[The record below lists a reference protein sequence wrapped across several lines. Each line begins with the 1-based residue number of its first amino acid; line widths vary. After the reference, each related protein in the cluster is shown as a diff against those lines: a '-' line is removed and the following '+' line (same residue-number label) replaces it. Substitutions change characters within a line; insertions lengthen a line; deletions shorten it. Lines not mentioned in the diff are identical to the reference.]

1 MTEERDETMPG
12 VEPETPEPAPAE
24 AEPTPDASPETAS
37 PGDPGDGAPAAD
49 EAEPGPLPEP
59 PAGEA
64 DAAGPP
70 SAESL
75 AEALPLVEA
84 LLFAA
89 SKPVPLEKLAEAGEL
104 PAEVVAAAVAAL
116 EASCAAEGR
125 GVRLDRVAGGVR
137 LVTRPEYDYP
147 VRRLL
152 GLDGKTKLSM
162 AALETLAIVAYRQPV
177 TAPEVTELRG
187 VNSSSSIRTLL
198 DRKLITTAGRKE
210 VVGTPFLYKTTKE
223 FLVHF
228 GLKGLSDLP
237 KPEELEAIYGLDA
250 PKGEKDPAQVELF
263 HVDEATGELEE
274 PEGEPAEAASAQP
287 PVEGEGAAEGEP
299 AAEASTRTS
308 TGAEPGPAAPEASDP
323 HGADAADAAA
333 DPEAG
338 AGPDGADVETPAS
351 TTEKS
356 PQEEEP

>member
-1 MTEERDETMPG
+1 MTEERDETRTEASADG
-12 VEPETPEPAPAE
+12 SAAE
-24 AEPTPDASPETAS
+24 AVLPVGEAPEA
-37 PGDPGDGAPAAD
+37 
-49 EAEPGPLPEP
+49 LPEP
-59 PAGEA
+59 P
-64 DAAGPP
+64 PV
-70 SAESL
+70 SAPEDPL
-75 AEALPLVEA
+75 AETLPLVEA

-89 SKPVPLEKLAEAGEL
+89 SKPIPLEKLAEA
-104 PAEVVAAAVAAL
+104 AEVTEAVIETAL
-116 EASCAAEGR
+116 EALEAACAADGR

-177 TAPEVTELRG
+177 TGPEVAELRG

-228 GLKGLSDLP
+228 GLKGLGDLP

-250 PKGEKDPAQVELF
+250 PRTDPSQTELF
-263 HVDEATGELEE
+263 RVDEATGEVEVE
-274 PEGEPAEAASAQP
+274 IESDAPPTAVAGPDESTSGTVPAGETGEPDD
-287 PVEGEGAAEGEP
+287 
-299 AAEASTRTS
+299 
-308 TGAEPGPAAPEASDP
+308 GPAAIAPGAATEEAPEDISVNEN
-323 HGADAADAAA
+323 DAAPAAA
-333 DPEAG
+333 P
-338 AGPDGADVETPAS
+338 
-351 TTEKS
+351 
-356 PQEEEP
+356 EEERHDG

>member
-12 VEPETPEPAPAE
+12 AEPETPEPAPE
-24 AEPTPDASPETAS
+24 GAEPTPEAPDEVAAPEAGGDA
-37 PGDPGDGAPAAD
+37 APADD
-49 EAEPGPLPEP
+49 ETPAPDAEEP
-59 PAGEA
+59 K
-64 DAAGPP
+64 DAAPAEPP

-89 SKPVPLEKLAEAGEL
+89 SKPVPIDKLAEAAEL
-104 PAEVVAAAVAAL
+104 PEDVVAAAVTAL
-116 EASCAAEGR
+116 EESCAAEGR
-125 GVRLDRVAGGVR
+125 GVRLDRVAGGIR

-177 TAPEVTELRG
+177 TAPEVAELRG

-228 GLKGLSDLP
+228 GLKALADLP

-274 PEGEPAEAASAQP
+274 PEGEPSETASPGSPAEAEDPSEAAHADGTAAETAVETASAP
-287 PVEGEGAAEGEP
+287 P
-299 AAEASTRTS
+299 
-308 TGAEPGPAAPEASDP
+308 GAE
-323 HGADAADAAA
+323 AADAAA
-333 DPEAG
+333 EPEADPAGGG
-338 AGPDGADVETPAS
+338 AEAPAA
-351 TTEKS
+351 TAEES
-356 PQEEEP
+356 PREEEP